1 MKNSYME
8 EKEINV
14 KVGDRVISHGNKG
27 TVTKV
32 YRGIDKK
39 WNGKEYEEI
48 PGTEF
53 TQVTIHFDEDS
64 ELVSRGYMQYQDGPY
79 GEYYV
84 L

>member
-1 MKNSYME
+1 M
-8 EKEINV
+8 I
-14 KVGDRVISHGNKG
+14 R
-27 TVTKV
+27 
-32 YRGIDKK
+32 
-39 WNGKEYEEI
+39 NGKEYEEI

-64 ELVSRGYMQYQDGPY
+64 ELVSRGYMQYQDGTY

>member
-1 MKNSYME
+1 MYNKFMS

-14 KVGDRVISHGNKG
+14 QVGDRVVSHGNRG
-27 TVTKV
+27 TVTDV
-32 YRGIDKK
+32 FRGIDKK
-39 WNGKEYEEI
+39 WNGKEYEVI

-53 TQVTIHFDEDS
+53 TQVTIHFDKDS
-64 ELVSRGYMQYQDGPY
+64 ELVRNGYMQYQDGTY